1 MWVSRVHTQQ
11 ITSWAEVLRHVAD
24 ESPACVIFD
33 VEPLVSYW
41 RNGAADLES
50 GVARVLD
57 DMAAMPSVRAVAFAT
72 NSSRRPAAAP
82 ARAGLEIRYVAD
94 AGKPF
99 RSRHYRG
106 LPRPGMIVGDQIA
119 TDGLLA
125 WRLGYTFL
133 HYRPA
138 PATIP
143 AGPRAMGYVGR
154 PFERLLFTARR
165 AVGEAGDTAAG

>member
-1 MWVSRVHTQQ
+1 MGFMRIRRVRTHQ
-11 ITSWAEVLRHVAD
+11 IAAWADVLRHVED

-41 RNGAADLES
+41 RNGSADLES

-57 DMAAMPSVRAVAFAT
+57 EMAGLAGVRMVAFST
-72 NSSRRPAAAP
+72 NSGRRPAAALT
-82 ARAGLEIRYVAD
+82 REGLDIRYVSD
-94 AGKPF
+94 ARKPF
-99 RSRHYRG
+99 RSREYRDF
-106 LPRPGMIVGDQIA
+106 PRPGMLVGDQMA

-143 AGPRAMGYVGR
+143 PRSRAMGYVGR
-154 PFERLLFTARR
+154 PFRFLFSAI
-165 AVGEAGDTAAG
+165 APGEGGRP